1 MLYTKFGKKQ
11 INAERKKIMNEK
23 NYAMKETEN
32 MICAEEMNPI
42 SESLTNMMN
51 TAACL
56 STDALVIAQRINQHL
71 FAKGE
76 LTNEDKNNPECFR
89 DVLSFTV
96 KRLSKLCE
104 ELSHITNMLGV

>member
-1 MLYTKFGKKQ
+1 
-11 INAERKKIMNEK
+11 MNEK
-23 NYAMKETEN
+23 KYAMKETEN
-32 MICAEEMNPI
+32 MICAGEMNPI
-42 SESLTNMMN
+42 SESLTDMMN

-56 STDALVIAQRINQHL
+56 STDALLITQRINQHL

-76 LTNEDKNNPECFR
+76 LTNEDKSNPECFR

-104 ELSHITNMLGV
+104 ELSHITNMLGVL